1 MSDDQQEH
9 KDSSNGSTSQEPK
22 HRAARNAGQKVA
34 DAGRRTKDVADDVS
48 SVSYPHGIHPALV
61 PGVSI
66 EDQRVRY
73 GTDKVVFGATAI
85 TIVAFIAW
93 GVTNTEGL
101 QATSD
106 TALAWVVSNIGWL
119 FNVFAIIALIFMLI
133 VGFSRL
139 GKIKLG
145 LDDEKPEF
153 NRLSWLAMLFSAGMG
168 IGLLFFGSYEP
179 MTYFLTPP
187 PGTAEPETI
196 DAMHTALAQ
205 TTFHW
210 GLNAW
215 AMYALV
221 GGAVA
226 YGAYRRGRVPLM
238 SSILEPIF
246 GPKHAKGPA
255 GKVIDIFAI
264 IATLFGTAV
273 SLGIGALQIGRGIE
287 IVSGIGPLGNT
298 AIIGIIMVL
307 SIAFIASAV
316 SGVSKGI
323 QWLSNIN
330 MVLAALL
337 GIFIFIGGPTL
348 FLLNF
353 IPSTLLEY
361 MRDLPMMMGRSA
373 SRGDAAEEFVNA
385 WTVFYWAWWI
395 SWTPFVGIFIAR
407 ISRGRTLREFVTV
420 VLIAPT
426 LVCFVAFAISG
437 GTAMKLQFDGTADI
451 GGAESPQDMLFRML
465 DALPAAGITSVVVM
479 FMLAI
484 FFVTSADSGS
494 LVMGMLSQR
503 GKAEPDTPVV
513 IFWGACLAGIAI
525 VMLLIGGNQ
534 ALSGLQNLVIVS
546 AVPFAFVLFF
556 MLFAFAKDLRTD
568 PMMIRQRFG
577 EHALD
582 EAVQSG
588 VRSHGDEFGIE
599 VRKAEDG
606 RGAGYTFDSTSEEYT
621 YWYQRYDEDGNP
633 IEYDYYEGSFSTPQS
648 EAVHEDETVRTMVD
662 EEAEVD
668 REPAR
673 RIQ

>member
-1 MSDDQQEH
+1 
-9 KDSSNGSTSQEPK
+9 
-22 HRAARNAGQKVA
+22 
-34 DAGRRTKDVADDVS
+34 
-48 SVSYPHGIHPALV
+48 
-61 PGVSI
+61 
-66 EDQRVRY
+66 
-73 GTDKVVFGATAI
+73 
-85 TIVAFIAW
+85 
-93 GVTNTEGL
+93 
-101 QATSD
+101 
-106 TALAWVVSNIGWL
+106 
-119 FNVFAIIALIFMLI
+119 
-133 VGFSRL
+133 
-139 GKIKLG
+139 
-145 LDDEKPEF
+145 
-153 NRLSWLAMLFSAGMG
+153 
-168 IGLLFFGSYEP
+168 
-179 MTYFLTPP
+179 
-187 PGTAEPETI
+187 
-196 DAMHTALAQ
+196 
-205 TTFHW
+205 
-210 GLNAW
+210 
-215 AMYALV
+215 
-221 GGAVA
+221 
-226 YGAYRRGRVPLM
+226 VPLM

-246 GPKHAKGPA
+246 GAKHARGPA

-287 IVSGIGPLGNT
+287 IVSGVGPLGNT

-330 MVLAALL
+330 MILAVLL
-337 GIFIFIGGPTL
+337 GLFIFIGGPTL
-348 FLLNF
+348 FLMNF
-353 IPSTLLEY
+353 VPSAMLEY
-361 MRDLPMMMGRSA
+361 LRDLPMMMGRSA
-373 SRGDAAEEFVNA
+373 SRGDEAAAFVNA

-420 VLIAPT
+420 VLLAPT
-426 LVCFVAFAISG
+426 LVCFIAFAISG
-437 GTAMKLQFDGTADI
+437 GTAMKLQFDGDANI

-465 DALPAAGITSVVVM
+465 DALPAAGITSIVVM

-484 FFVTSADSGS
+484 FFITSADSGS

-503 GKAEPDTPVV
+503 GKAEPDTFVV

-525 VMLLIGGNQ
+525 VMLLIGGDQ

-546 AVPFAFVLFF
+546 ALPFALVLFV

-568 PMMIRQRFG
+568 PMMIRARFG

-588 VRSHGDEFGIE
+588 VRSHGDDFGIE

-606 RGAGYTFDSTSEEYT
+606 RGAGYDFDSHSDEYT
-621 YWYQRYDEDGNP
+621 SWYQRYDEDGNP
-633 IEYDYYEGSFSTPQS
+633 IDYDYYEGSFSTPQS
-648 EAVHEDETVRTMVD
+648 EAVHEDEGVRTMVD
-662 EEAEVD
+662 EEAEAE